1 MRGEAHELISLS
13 IILPF
18 AYALYLPDII
28 EPLHIVLFL
37 IGTAVG
43 SLVPDVDAA
52 DGRIMHGKYKWVG
65 RFFKYL
71 IYRPIAFLTKEGGHR
86 KVMHS
91 LRGILYSI
99 ALMALIIILVLIAAI
114 LALNLSLTI
123 LATTVTA
130 LSFFIGYSVGFALHL
145 FEDMHTVSGVVW
157 LRNGRT
163 WNGPVRTGTSG
174 EWYVATPYMV
184 LGVASYFIVIQGHYL
199 LGPLLVVVGM
209 ALILFVVI
217 RIIPETSIVRSE
229 AWNAG
234 RMKRFKGK

>member
-13 IILPF
+13 IVMPF
-18 AYALYLPDII
+18 AIALWMGGVL
-28 EPLHIVLFL
+28 EPIYILL
-37 IGTAVG
+37 IFVGTAIG

-71 IYRPIAFLTKEGGHR
+71 VYRPIAFLTKEGGHR

-99 ALMALIIILVLIAAI
+99 AIVALIIMVLLVLVV
-114 LALNLSLTI
+114 LALGVSFDVL
-123 LATTVTA
+123 TVTFIMLA
-130 LSFFIGYSVGFALHL
+130 FFASYSIGLALHL

-157 LRNGRT
+157 FKGGRT
-163 WNGPVRTGTSG
+163 WNGPVRTGTQG
-174 EWYVATPYMV
+174 EWLVATPYMI
-184 LGVASYFIVIQGHYL
+184 LGVAGYFVVMEGYYL
-199 LGPLLVVVGM
+199 LGPLLVVVGV
-209 ALILFVVI
+209 AIILIIVI
-217 RIIPETSIVRSE
+217 RIIPGTGIVRSE

-234 RMKRFKGK
+234 GMRRFKGK